1 MIADF
6 FFWGFIWV
14 AIWADFHFNILLVN
28 WCWTTLLAPSTY
40 GWIVL
45 LFLISLIVEDQDRL
59 IWPIP
64 TLYMYVAWHYKEF
77 LLNTGVFTTISN
89 NWVTFLIYFAT
100 YVVAGFAWSIL
111 KLRMYVL
118 DNVTEHYRFP
128 VNLKTNQEKAIHIL
142 EYHKGRIWGWI
153 AYWPISLI
161 NFISYD
167 MLLRLYKFLFNN
179 LFNKVYLFV
188 INKTLQSI
196 FPEEKNIPDQDDADD
211 DEQGTSCE
219 RARSLSPKPIKKRN

>member
-45 LFLISLIVEDQDRL
+45 LFL
-59 IWPIP
+59 
-64 TLYMYVAWHYKEF
+64 
-77 LLNTGVFTTISN
+77 ISN